1 HDSKLFICEATLT
14 ANEVE
19 HGMRGHSSPR
29 EAAEMAKK
37 AGVDHLMLSHYP
49 AETSQE
55 ELILHARSVFNGKI
69 TVADDHTRMA
79 V

>member
-1 HDSKLFICEATLT
+1 
-14 ANEVE
+14 
-19 HGMRGHSSPR
+19 
-29 EAAEMAKK
+29 MAKK
-37 AGVDHLMLSHYP
+37 AGVAHLMLSHYP

-69 TVADDHTRMA
+69 TVADDHTRLA